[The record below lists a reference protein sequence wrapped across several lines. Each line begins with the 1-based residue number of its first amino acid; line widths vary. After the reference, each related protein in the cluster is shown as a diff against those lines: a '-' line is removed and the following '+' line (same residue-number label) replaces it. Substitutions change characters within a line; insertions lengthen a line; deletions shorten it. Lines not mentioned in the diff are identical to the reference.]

1 MGTCTGAADATA
13 RKVPEEVIDIYV
25 YNPFRDEVFRG
36 MLDRMPESLDS
47 RPGPLKAL
55 PAAESPA

>member
-1 MGTCTGAADATA
+1 M
-13 RKVPEEVIDIYV
+13 IDIYV